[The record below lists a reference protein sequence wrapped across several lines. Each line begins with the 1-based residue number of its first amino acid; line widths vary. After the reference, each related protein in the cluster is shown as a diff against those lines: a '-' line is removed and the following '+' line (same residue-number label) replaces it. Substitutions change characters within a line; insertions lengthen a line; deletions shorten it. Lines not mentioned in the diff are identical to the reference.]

1 MNDVVSATIR
11 GQSFN
16 ALLIGLFAGV
26 ALALATVGIYGV
38 LNFHVQQRTREIGI
52 RAALGAE
59 PGQLLRMVLGQG
71 LLLAAA
77 GVVIGAATAMG
88 LMRFLQSM
96 LYNVATTSAVSYVVV
111 GALVIGMTLIA
122 SYIPARRA
130 MRMDPLVALRY
141 E

>member
-1 MNDVVSATIR
+1 
-11 GQSFN
+11 
-16 ALLIGLFAGV
+16 
-26 ALALATVGIYGV
+26 
-38 LNFHVQQRTREIGI
+38 
-52 RAALGAE
+52 
-59 PGQLLRMVLGQG
+59 
-71 LLLAAA
+71 
-77 GVVIGAATAMG
+77 
-88 LMRFLQSM
+88 MRFLQSM